1 MQVNFNNYIWKQS
14 NTISMKRILLVLSI
28 LVAILNS
35 TALAQLVV
43 IGKVVSQS
51 QTVVPGATVVMRKGS
66 DVSGVTTAQDGSFEV
81 QLPGIGVYAIE
92 ISSVGFDPYSR
103 SYTCNALKVY
113 DLGTITLTEYTQ
125 ELQTVEVVGRIDRD
139 YQSNYSFS
147 ATKSAIENKELPQS
161 LSTITKELISDRQ
174 AFQLAD
180 AVKIVSGVAPSSFYN
195 QYNIRGI
202 SQNEEGQIVNGMRT
216 RQYYFLQPITSN
228 IERIEV
234 LKGPASVT
242 FSSVDP
248 GGSIN
253 MVTKKPLATERREV
267 SMGVGSFSTMRATID
282 FTGPLNESKT
292 LLYRING
299 GVQQGRS
306 YRDLVKNNALLVSPS
321 ISYIPND
328 KTAINAEMIYSNSTG
343 TLDRGQPIFGATAGV
358 TNLKSTSTSL
368 NLGAANDYF
377 KSKEMIIM
385 TSVSHKFSDKIGF
398 NASYMKQTWTEDL
411 QEHRT
416 TNAFAVDINNQP
428 VTNLAAMQFV
438 QRQQY
443 WNIDNLTAYFN
454 FDFNTGIVKHKL
466 LAGYDLS
473 QWNKTKGGGQNA
485 ARGYL
490 LNDGTVANA
499 FIPANAANY
508 QTITVEGR
516 TLPKPNVNHFNLS
529 NPSYTIRNVDDYILN
544 SRTAIPS
551 AMTSTNAVYIQEQVK
566 IGKWSALL
574 SLRNEWF
581 EDITNYKA
589 PGEASFDNS
598 ALIPRIGMTYEVVR
612 QVNVYATYLQGY
624 QPQSNTVSLM
634 PSTGAFFW
642 SAQSAARFK
651 PLISDLKEV
660 GAKGEFFE
668 GRIMMSIAA
677 YEINQENILINA
689 NLPAYPDSL
698 IQRGADR
705 SRGIE
710 WELSGYILPDLQVN
724 ASYSHIDAR
733 IVEDSNAE
741 LNGKRKENTPVNSAN
756 IWMRYNFPQ
765 RALRDLG
772 VGLGAQYSGS
782 KVPWF
787 TRAFEV
793 PGYTI
798 MDLALYYTPSK
809 ANMQLA
815 LNINN
820 VFNTTYWLG
829 AQNYLRLFPGAPRNF
844 MLTATYKF

>member
-1 MQVNFNNYIWKQS
+1 
-14 NTISMKRILLVLSI
+14 MKKNLQLSFLLSVITCS
-28 LVAILNS
+28 AG
-35 TALAQLVV
+35 LAQIVV
-43 IGKVVSQS
+43 TGKVMNQS
-51 QTVVPGATVVMRKGS
+51 QAVIAGATVSMKSGNEVHGGITGE
-66 DVSGVTTAQDGSFEV
+66 SGVFKVE
-81 QLPGIGVYAIE
+81 LRNPGVYDIK
-92 ISSVGFDPYSR
+92 ISFVGFDPFIR
-103 SYTCNALKVY
+103 SYTFNESKQY
-113 DLGTITLTEYTQ
+113 DLGSIVLTEYTQ

-139 YQSNYSFS
+139 YQSDYSFS
-147 ATKSAIENKELPQS
+147 ATKSAIKNKELPQS

-180 AVKIVSGVAPSSFYN
+180 AVKIVSGVAPSSCYN

-202 SQNEEGQIVNGMRT
+202 SQNEEGQIINGMRT

-253 MVTKKPLATERREV
+253 LVTKKPLATERREV
-267 SMGVGSFSTMRATID
+267 SMGVGSFSTMRATLD

-292 LLYRING
+292 LLYRLNG
-299 GVQQGRS
+299 GLQEGRS

-321 ISYIPND
+321 ISYIPNG
-328 KTAINAEMIYSNSTG
+328 KTAVNAEMIYSNSTG

-358 TNLKSTSTSL
+358 TDLNSTPISL

-385 TSVSHKFSDKIGF
+385 TSVAHKFSDKIGF
-398 NASYMKQTWTEDL
+398 NASYMKQTWTENL

-416 TNAFAVDINNQP
+416 TNTFAVDIDNQP
-428 VTNLAAMQFV
+428 VTNLAMMQFL

-443 WNIDNLTAYFN
+443 WNIDNLNAYLN
-454 FDFNTGIVKHKL
+454 FDFHTGAVGHKL

-473 QWNKTKGGGQNA
+473 SWHKTKGGGQNA
-485 ARGYL
+485 ARGFL
-490 LNDGTVANA
+490 LNDGTVAGS
-499 FIPANAANY
+499 FVPDNAANY
-508 QTITVEGR
+508 QTITVDGR

-529 NPSYTIRNVDDYILN
+529 NPSYTIRNIDDYTMN
-544 SRTAIPS
+544 SHTAVPS
-551 AMTSTNAVYIQEQVK
+551 AMTRTNAVYIQEQVK
-566 IGKWSALL
+566 IGKLSALL

-598 ALIPRIGMTYEVVR
+598 ALIPRIGITYEVLK
-612 QVNVYATYLQGY
+612 QVNVYATYLEGY

-642 SAQSAARFK
+642 APRSAARFK
-651 PLISDLKEV
+651 PLISDLKEI
-660 GAKGEFFE
+660 GAKSEFLN
-668 GRIMMSIAA
+668 GRIIMSIAA

-698 IQRGADR
+698 VQRGADR

-710 WELSGYILPDLQVN
+710 WELAGYILPDLQIN
-724 ASYSHIDAR
+724 ASYSHINAR
-733 IVEDSNAE
+733 IIEDSDGG
-741 LNGKRKENTPVNSAN
+741 LNGKRKENTPSNAAN
-756 IWMRYNFPQ
+756 IWVRYNFSQ
-765 RALRDLG
+765 RGLRDLG
-772 VGLGAQYSGS
+772 IGVGVQYSGS

-798 MDLALYYTPSK
+798 MDLAIYYTPSK

-815 LNINN
+815 LNVNN
-820 VFNTTYWLG
+820 VFDTTYWIG

>member
-1 MQVNFNNYIWKQS
+1 MNRIVYCMLIPLATLSVPAFGQTRATEQVVDPD
-14 NTISMKRILLVLSI
+14 TIVLI
-28 LVAILNS
+28 NH
-35 TALAQLVV
+35 
-43 IGKVVSQS
+43 
-51 QTVVPGATVVMRKGS
+51 
-66 DVSGVTTAQDGSFEV
+66 
-81 QLPGIGVYAIE
+81 
-92 ISSVGFDPYSR
+92 
-103 SYTCNALKVY
+103 
-113 DLGTITLTEYTQ
+113 

-139 YQSNYSFS
+139 YQSDYSFS
-147 ATKSAIENKELPQS
+147 ATRSAIRNQELPQA
-161 LSTITKELISDRQ
+161 LSTITKELIADRQ

-202 SQNEEGQIVNGMRT
+202 SQNEEGQIINGMRT

-228 IERIEV
+228 IERVEV

-267 SMGVGSFSTMRATID
+267 AMSVGSFSTLRTTLD

-292 LLYRING
+292 LLYRLNAG
-299 GVQQGRS
+299 LQQGRS

-321 ISYIPND
+321 ISYIPDN
-328 KTAINAEMIYSNSTG
+328 KTAINAEMIFSNSTG

-358 TNLKSTSTSL
+358 TDLNSTPISL
-368 NLGAANDYF
+368 NLGAANDFF
-377 KSKEMIIM
+377 KSKEVIVM
-385 TSVSHKFSDKIGF
+385 TGVSHKFTEKIGV
-398 NASYMKQTWTEDL
+398 NVSYMKQTWTENL

-416 TNAFAVDINNQP
+416 TNAFAVDIDNQSMS
-428 VTNLAAMQFV
+428 NLATMQFV

-443 WNIDNLTAYFN
+443 WNTDNLNAYFTV
-454 FDFNTGIVKHKL
+454 DFTTGTVQHKV

-473 QWNKTKGGGQNA
+473 RWNKSKGGGQNS

-490 LNDGTVANA
+490 LTDGTVANA
-499 FIPANAANY
+499 FVPANAAGY
-508 QTITVEGR
+508 QTITVDGK
-516 TLPKPNVNHFNLS
+516 TLPKPNVPNFNLN
-529 NPSYTIRNVDDYILN
+529 NPSYTIRNVDDYVLN
-544 SRTAIPS
+544 GRTAVPS
-551 AMTSTNAVYIQEQVK
+551 AMTRTDAVYLQEHVK

-574 SLRNEWF
+574 SLRREWF
-581 EDITNYKA
+581 EDITNYEA
-589 PGEASFDNS
+589 PGEGSFEN
-598 ALIPRIGMTYEVVR
+598 AAWIPRVGITYEVIK
-612 QVNVYATYLQGY
+612 QIHVYATYLEGY

-642 SAQSAARFK
+642 DPNSPARFK
-651 PLISDLKEV
+651 PLISDLKEL

-668 GRIMMSIAA
+668 GSVTMTVAA

-689 NLPAYPDSL
+689 NLPEYPDSL
-698 IQRGADR
+698 VQRGADR
-705 SRGIE
+705 SRGVE
-710 WELSGYILPDLQVN
+710 WELAGYLLPGLQLT

-733 IVEDSNAE
+733 IIEDDDE
-741 LNGKRKENTPVNSAN
+741 TLHGKRKENTPVNSASV
-756 IWMRYNFPQ
+756 WMRYNFSQ
-765 RALRDLG
+765 AALRDIG
-772 VGLGAQYSGS
+772 VGLGVQYSGA

-793 PGYTI
+793 PDYTVL
-798 MDLALYYTPSK
+798 DLALYYTPSK

-815 LNINN
+815 LNVNN
-820 VFNTTYWLG
+820 VLNTTYWIG
-829 AQNYLRLFPGAPRNF
+829 AQNYLRLFPAAPRNF

>member
-1 MQVNFNNYIWKQS
+1 MKK
-14 NTISMKRILLVLSI
+14 TLHISILLFVITCS
-28 LVAILNS
+28 VGW
-35 TALAQLVV
+35 AQIVV
-43 IGKVVSQS
+43 TGKVTTQS
-51 QTVVPGATVVMRKGS
+51 QAVIAGATVAIKNGN
-66 DVSGVTTAQDGSFEV
+66 DVHGGTTDESGVFNVELQNAAAYD
-81 QLPGIGVYAIE
+81 IE
-92 ISSVGFDPYSR
+92 ISFVGFDPFIR
-103 SYTCNALKVY
+103 SYTFNESKTY
-113 DLGTITLTEYTQ
+113 NLGSIVLTEYTQ

-139 YQSNYSFS
+139 YQSDYSFS
-147 ATKSAIENKELPQS
+147 ATKSAIRNKELPQS

-174 AFQLAD
+174 AFHLAD

-202 SQNEEGQIVNGMRT
+202 SQNEEGQIINGMRT

-267 SMGVGSFSTMRATID
+267 TMGVGSFSTMRATLD

-299 GVQQGRS
+299 GLQEGRS
-306 YRDLVKNNALLVSPS
+306 YRDLVKNNAQLVSPS

-328 KTAINAEMIYSNSTG
+328 KTAVNAEMIYSISAG

-358 TNLKSTSTSL
+358 TDLNSTPISL

-385 TSVSHKFSDKIGF
+385 TSVAHKFSDKIGF
-398 NASYMKQTWTEDL
+398 NTSYMKQTWTENL

-416 TNAFAVDINNQP
+416 TNAFAVDIDNQP
-428 VTNLAAMQFV
+428 VTNLAMMQFV

-454 FDFNTGIVKHKL
+454 FDFNTGSVGHKL

-473 QWNKTKGGGQNA
+473 SWHKTKGGGQNA
-485 ARGYL
+485 ARGFL
-490 LNDGTVANA
+490 LNDGMVASS
-499 FIPANAANY
+499 FVPANAANY

-529 NPSYTIRNVDDYILN
+529 NPSYTIRNINDYTMN
-544 SRTAIPS
+544 SRTAVPS
-551 AMTSTNAVYIQEQVK
+551 AMTRTNAVYIQEQVK
-566 IGKWSALL
+566 VGKLSALL
-574 SLRNEWF
+574 SLRTERF
-581 EDITNYKA
+581 EDITNYEA
-589 PGEASFDNS
+589 PGEAFFDNS
-598 ALIPRIGMTYEVVR
+598 ALIPRIGITYEVLK
-612 QVNVYATYLQGY
+612 QVNVYATYLEGY

-642 SAQSAARFK
+642 APRSAARFK

-660 GAKGEFFE
+660 GAKSEFFN
-668 GRIMMSIAA
+668 GRIVMSIAA

-698 IQRGADR
+698 VQRGADR

-710 WELSGYILPDLQVN
+710 WELAGYILPDLQLN

-733 IVEDSNAE
+733 IIEDSDGT
-741 LNGKRKENTPVNSAN
+741 LNGKRKENTPSNAAS
-756 IWMRYNFPQ
+756 IWMRYNFSQ

-772 VGLGAQYSGS
+772 IGVGAQYSRS

-798 MDLALYYTPSK
+798 MDLAIYYTPSK

-815 LNINN
+815 LNVNN
-820 VFNTTYWLG
+820 VFDTTYWIG